1 MNAVNFTESID
12 EKMQEIQKTLPQDIV
27 ITKIQDEGEKASEA
41 TSHLIKD
48 LILSIVIVVAVLVIF
63 LGFKNALNTA
73 TSIPLILALVFL
85 FAYIN
90 GDNINRITLFALILV
105 IGMLVDDSIVV
116 VENIHRHLEERI
128 HTGETK
134 LQAILAAT

>member
-1 MNAVNFTESID
+1 ME
-12 EKMQEIQKTLPQDIV
+12 EIQKTLPQDIV
-27 ITKIQDEGEKASEA
+27 INKIQDEGEKASEA

-48 LILSIVIVVAVLVIF
+48 LILSIVIVVAVLIVF

-85 FAYIN
+85 VAYIN

-116 VENIHRHLEERI
+116 VENIHRHL
-128 HTGETK
+128 
-134 LQAILAAT
+134 

>member
-48 LILSIVIVVAVLVIF
+48 LILSIVIVVGVLVIF

>member
-12 EKMQEIQKTLPQDIV
+12 EKMQEIQKTLPQDII